1 MSFANVAPFITNPQS
16 SHPSEGG
23 IPWQSASYALAWLPP
38 LAREAASP
46 APSTRGAAV
55 NNTIYQHNNILCF
68 KINIIIDI
76 DFLRAIDWRPRF
88 VC

>member
-1 MSFANVAPFITNPQS
+1 MPFANVAPFITNLQS

-46 APSTRGAAV
+46 APSTQGAAV

-68 KINIIIDI
+68 
-76 DFLRAIDWRPRF
+76 
-88 VC
+88 